1 MISPERQRNTH
12 EPTPQRDASPF
23 MSGRSSFTR
32 KDIFEIPVRETS
44 KSPAR
49 LIKAKSEKNINL
61 NTYRSETNISSPRN
75 DIDRSEPHRGIATLG
90 SRINTLRKELTRE
103 LGQIGYRR

>member
-1 MISPERQRNTH
+1 M
-12 EPTPQRDASPF
+12 
-23 MSGRSSFTR
+23 
-32 KDIFEIPVRETS
+32 FEIPVREVN

-75 DIDRSEPHRGIATLG
+75 DINHSESQRGIVNLG
-90 SRINTLRKELTRE
+90 SRINTLRKELARE
-103 LGQIGYRR
+103 LGQIGYNR